1 MRGRKA
7 SQCLCTW
14 KFSIEFI
21 SVNDTHPFHFQSPLS
36 TTFFPLFH
44 LLPLFQLCRIGLVPS
59 EPAGTQ
65 WRTRHIAVG
74 GKACLICA
82 DSFAIDPR
90 KQWDPI
96 WTSSLVFQWGARG
109 CTSSIIA
116 TKSCQQSPQTSS
128 PSVLKRYPCSTQ
140 DDLLVSGPKTALLN
154 ELYDT
159 V

>member
-1 MRGRKA
+1 MA
-7 SQCLCTW
+7 PIPSI
-14 KFSIEFI
+14 FSL
-21 SVNDTHPFHFQSPLS
+21 PSPLP
-36 TTFFPLFH
+36 FPLSFICCH
-44 LLPLFQLCRIGLVPS
+44 SFNFSLSVAAVGRIGLVPS

-82 DSFAIDPR
+82 NSFATDPYPR

-96 WTSSLVFQWGARG
+96 WTSSLVFQWGARD
-109 CTSSIIA
+109 CTSSIVA
-116 TKSCQQSPQTSS
+116 TRSWQQSPQTSS
-128 PSVLKRYPCSTQ
+128 PSVVKRYPFSTQ

-154 ELYDT
+154 ELYDA